1 MLDVRFLAASFFAG
15 SLAAG
20 FAGSSSGKD
29 RSRLSPEASCLSEDA
44 GAEGEGEE
52 EDAGGALGAGFCCA
66 HTALPN
72 TSNQHK

>member
-20 FAGSSSGKD
+20 FVGSSSGKD

-44 GAEGEGEE
+44 G
-52 EDAGGALGAGFCCA
+52 EDAGGVLDAGFCCA
-66 HTALPN
+66 QTALPN